1 MAAAENATDIASSM
15 SRYIWSA
22 FLVIALSGCT
32 VWRAEAPDRRQS
44 ERFLTLEPASLGRS
58 LSLSQLV
65 IGEYQNRTYRMRYEV
80 EITPKRLAI
89 VGVSPLGVTL
99 FTIVQEGGDTAIETP
114 TKDNFPFDPRYILF
128 DVYLTYW
135 PGKVLK
141 APLASL
147 DMQLDEDAQASMRR
161 LSSAAGNRIAEIM
174 YPKENEKKGETI
186 IQHFDRPYTL
196 RIVTLRNGS
205 GQ

>member
-1 MAAAENATDIASSM
+1 MDAM

-22 FLVIALSGCT
+22 ILVVALSGCT
-32 VWRAEAPDRRQS
+32 GWWAEAPDRRQP
-44 ERFLTLEPASLGRS
+44 ERFLELEPASLGRS

-80 EITPKRLAI
+80 EITPRRLAI

-99 FTIVQEGGDTAIETP
+99 FTIVQEGGETQIETP
-114 TKDNFPFDPRYILF
+114 TEDNFSFDPRYILF
-128 DVYLTYW
+128 DIYLTYW

-147 DMQLDEDAQASMRR
+147 DMRFDDDAQASKRR
-161 LSSAAGNRIAEIM
+161 LYSVAGDRIAEITF
-174 YPKENEKKGETI
+174 PKENDKKGETI

-196 RIVTLRNGS
+196 RIVTLRS
-205 GQ
+205 GRNQ

>member
-1 MAAAENATDIASSM
+1 MAAAKNATGIASSM

-22 FLVIALSGCT
+22 ILVIVLSGCAG
-32 VWRAEAPDRRQS
+32 WQAEAPDRRQS

-80 EITPKRLAI
+80 EITPGRLAI
-89 VGVSPLGVTL
+89 VGVSSLGVTL
-99 FTIVQEGGDTAIETP
+99 FTIVQEGGDTAIEIP
-114 TKDNFPFDPRYILF
+114 AGDSFPFDPRYILF

-135 PGKVLK
+135 SGKVLK

-147 DMQLDEDAQASMRR
+147 DMRLDEDAQGAVRR
-161 LSSAAGNRIAEIM
+161 LSSAAGDLIAEIT
-174 YPKENEKKGETI
+174 YPKENENEGETI

-196 RIVTLRNGS
+196 RIVTLRSGS
-205 GQ
+205 SR

>member
-1 MAAAENATDIASSM
+1 M
-15 SRYIWSA
+15 SRFIWNA

-32 VWRAEAPDRRQS
+32 GWQREAPDRRQP
-44 ERFLTLEPASLGRS
+44 EHFLTLEPASLGRS

-65 IGEYQNRTYRMRYEV
+65 IGEYQNRIFRMRYEV

-99 FTIVQEGGDTAIETP
+99 FTIVQEDGDTAIETP
-114 TKDNFPFDPRYILF
+114 HEDNFPFDPRYILF
-128 DVYLTYW
+128 DIYLTYW
-135 PGKVLK
+135 PKNALK

-147 DMQLDEDAQASMRR
+147 DMRLDEDAQGAMRW
-161 LSSAAGNRIAEIM
+161 LSSAVGDRIAEIT
-174 YPKENEKKGETI
+174 YPRANEKKDEII

-205 GQ
+205 GR